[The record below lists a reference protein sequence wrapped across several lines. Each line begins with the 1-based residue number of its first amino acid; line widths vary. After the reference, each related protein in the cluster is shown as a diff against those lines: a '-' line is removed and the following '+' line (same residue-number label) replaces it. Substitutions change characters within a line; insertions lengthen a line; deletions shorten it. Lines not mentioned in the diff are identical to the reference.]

1 MIATK
6 IIKLTKVDS
15 TNYFAMNLA
24 MNPETEEFTVV
35 WADEQTSGRGQGNN
49 FWESETGK
57 NLTFSIIL
65 KPCFLKIEQQFF
77 LSKAISLA
85 LANFLQPITGHVFV
99 KWPNDIYWKDKKIC
113 GILIENIVEQNII
126 RNSIAGI
133 GLNIN
138 QEKFLSNAPNPV
150 SLKNIMKQDYDLEFC
165 LKEILQ
171 QIDRFYQL
179 LIDQKFDEI
188 NQQYL
193 SCLYRFDEFAEFK
206 TGKGIFRAKIIRVE
220 DSGELVL
227 ELSSGEIQKFFFKE
241 IEFMH

>member
-1 MIATK
+1 MTEI
-6 IIKLTKVDS
+6 DS

-24 MNPETEEFTVV
+24 MKPDTEEFTVV
-35 WADEQTSGRGQGNN
+35 WADEQTSGRGEGNN
-49 FWESETGK
+49 FWESEAGK

-85 LANFLQPITGHVFV
+85 IANFLQPIAGHISV
-99 KWPNDIYWKDKKIC
+99 KWPNDIYWKNKKIC

-165 LKEILQ
+165 LKEILL
-171 QIDRFYQL
+171 QIERFYQL
-179 LIDQKFDEI
+179 L
-188 NQQYL
+188 
-193 SCLYRFDEFAEFK
+193 
-206 TGKGIFRAKIIRVE
+206 
-220 DSGELVL
+220 
-227 ELSSGEIQKFFFKE
+227 
-241 IEFMH
+241 

>member
-1 MIATK
+1 MTTTK
-6 IIKLTKVDS
+6 IIKLTEVDS
-15 TNYFAMNLA
+15 TNYFATNLA
-24 MNPETEEFTVV
+24 MNPDTEEFTVV
-35 WADEQTSGRGQGNN
+35 WADEQTSGRGQENN
-49 FWESETGK
+49 FWESEAGK

-85 LANFLQPITGHVFV
+85 IVNFLQPITGHISV

-126 RNSIAGI
+126 RNSIVGI

-150 SLKNIMKQDYDLEFC
+150 SLKNIKKEDYDLEFC

-179 LIDQKFDEI
+179 LIDEKFDEI
-188 NQQYL
+188 NQLYL
-193 SCLYRFDEFAEFK
+193 SCLYRFNEFAAFK
-206 TGKGIFRAKIIRVE
+206 TGEGIFRAKIIKVE

-227 ELSSGEIQKFFFKE
+227 ELTSGETKKFFFKE
-241 IEFMH
+241 VEFVH

>member
-1 MIATK
+1 MTATK
-6 IIKLTKVDS
+6 IIKLTEVDS
-15 TNYFAMNLA
+15 TNYFALNLA
-24 MNPETEEFTVV
+24 MNPEIEEFTVV

-49 FWESETGK
+49 FWESEAGK

-77 LSKAISLA
+77 LSKSISLA
-85 LANFLQPITGHVFV
+85 IANFLQPITGHISV

-113 GILIENIVEQNII
+113 GILIENIVERNII
-126 RNSIAGI
+126 RNSIVGI
-133 GLNIN
+133 GLNVN
-138 QEKFLSNAPNPV
+138 QEKFISNAPNPV

-165 LKEILQ
+165 LKGMLLQ
-171 QIDRFYQL
+171 IERFYQL
-179 LIDQKFDEI
+179 LIEGRFDEI

-193 SCLYRFDEFAEFK
+193 SCLYRFDEFATFK
-206 TGKGIFRAKIIRVE
+206 TGKKIFQAKIIRVE

-227 ELSSGEIQKFFFKE
+227 ELTSGETQNFFFKE